1 LFYTDTVKFYKA
13 LSMCGTDFS
22 MMEPLFP
29 GRNRKVLK
37 AMYKREEKRN
47 PNLISLALSQQTFDP
62 EEGLTSSEDE
72 SAPPKSQAET
82 FITKNDSGQ
91 KPPASPEEPPAKF
104 YGEVDDAGR
113 RKPKTANKPMKPR
126 RFPAQQKSPRRRSIS
141 VNWKSHVNGALLRD
155 SFAPPNI
162 PTTAKYHRMH
172 SSKLPRNR
180 ISTDIYSSMSI
191 LPMPLNPKKKTQTHP
206 PELV

>member
-1 LFYTDTVKFYKA
+1 
-13 LSMCGTDFS
+13 
-22 MMEPLFP
+22 
-29 GRNRKVLK
+29 
-37 AMYKREEKRN
+37 
-47 PNLISLALSQQTFDP
+47 LALSQQKFDP

-91 KPPASPEEPPAKF
+91 KPPASPEEPEAKF
-104 YGEVDDAGR
+104 YDEVDDAGR
-113 RKPKTANKPMKPR
+113 RKPKTVNKPSR
-126 RFPAQQKSPRRRSIS
+126 RLPAQQKSPRRRSIS

-162 PTTAKYHRMH
+162 PTTLKYPRMH

-180 ISTDIYSSMSI
+180 ISTDIYSMPI